1 MSFLAGFAEGFFG
14 GIDKTLQRS
23 IARTRDYNDEVN
35 KIRFERQM
43 DEKDEW
49 DDDVEEAKKAIENG
63 ASVFTMPDGSLD
75 PRGATYAAAALK
87 RSGSLADYNTF
98 IAKLKEAKANGD
110 INPIDYFDQLPEDFE
125 IGSAKDYAQAFV
137 GPMADYSKIEPYSMA
152 TPAMNLLG
160 KILGRPIDSRK
171 KANQK
176 LELKLKA
183 AGFDQMTI
191 NSDIPLP
198 VIRFYDY
205 KFNVASIKKPQD
217 RLTTITEKL
226 SDSNVQNS
234 TLQTMKDNG
243 PRLQKMAAND
253 ILIENLMSENGRV
266 KDKNKIAENNNLI
279 KQYQNE
285 NDNLQLEIDLE
296 EAGKAA
302 NLRENPLGVIQ
313 IEEQILVKKLT
324 ELKTSPDLDN
334 PKKAASINS
343 QIASVTAELDDLLDT
358 KNQMQLDSANLIIKI
373 ANNINKI

>member
-110 INPIDYFDQLPEDFE
+110 INPIEYFSQLPEDFE

-137 GPMADYSKIEPYSMA
+137 GPMADYSEVEPYSMA

-183 AGFDQMTI
+183 AGFDKMAI
-191 NSDIPLP
+191 NSNISLP
-198 VIRFYDY
+198 TLNFLDY
-205 KFNVASIKKPQD
+205 KFNLEMLNPSDRIQKIKSELMKPEINKNYNAD
-217 RLTTITEKL
+217 KKEYYLNMRKKTLEIIKAEGNLTEQIDANQL
-226 SDSNVQNS
+226 MIDSLDSNNPEDAATILELQQENVQLNDTKKRRALVLDGNPLKIIDHDIDILLREIQETKNSNKLDKNS
-234 TLQTMKDNG
+234 TLASLNEE
-243 PRLQKMAAND
+243 LNEKMEEKYS
-253 ILIENLMSENGRV
+253 IEIES
-266 KDKNKIAENNNLI
+266 
-279 KQYQNE
+279 
-285 NDNLQLEIDLE
+285 DNL
-296 EAGKAA
+296 
-302 NLRENPLGVIQ
+302 
-313 IEEQILVKKLT
+313 
-324 ELKTSPDLDN
+324 
-334 PKKAASINS
+334 
-343 QIASVTAELDDLLDT
+343 
-358 KNQMQLDSANLIIKI
+358 
-373 ANNINKI
+373 